1 LEEPAAMKREF
12 SFRLNGRQV
21 SVSAPPAHTL
31 LEVLREKLDV
41 TGPKEDCGKG
51 ECGACTVLMNGKPVL
66 SCLVLTLQA
75 NRNETN

>member
-1 LEEPAAMKREF
+1 MKRQF
-12 SFRLNGRQV
+12 SFKLNDRKV

-66 SCLVLTLQA
+66 SCLVLIPQA
-75 NRNETN
+75 NHNDTD

>member
-1 LEEPAAMKREF
+1 MEREF

-31 LEVLREKLDV
+31 LQVLREKLDV

-66 SCLVLTLQA
+66 SCLVPISQA
-75 NRNETN
+75 NHNDTNQSAQE